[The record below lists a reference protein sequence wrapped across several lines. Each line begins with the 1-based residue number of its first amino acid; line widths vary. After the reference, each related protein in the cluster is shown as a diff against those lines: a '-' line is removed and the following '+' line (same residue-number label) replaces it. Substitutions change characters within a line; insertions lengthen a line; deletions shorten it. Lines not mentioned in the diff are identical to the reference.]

1 MTAPDDKHLIRMW
14 WDGEV
19 LHPAPGWR
27 QVAQARLETNESYMA
42 TVAKERSVRSHNHFF
57 AAVQEAWLNLP
68 EGMATQFPT
77 FHHLRKFALIK
88 TGHCHSETF
97 VMTTPGDALRLAA
110 ALRRQ
115 RDDFTI
121 ITVTGC
127 AVVRYAAKSQSEKA
141 MGAKEF
147 QASKQAV
154 IDYLASLVGISADQL
169 KAEAGQSA

>member
-1 MTAPDDKHLIRMW
+1 VAPTDDKWLIRMR
-14 WDGEV
+14 WDGAV
-19 LHPAPGWR
+19 LRPFPDWLR
-27 QVAQARLETNESYMA
+27 LAREFLTEDEQYMV

-68 EGMATQFPT
+68 EGMATQVPT

-115 RDDFTI
+115 RDEFTI